1 MVESRLEEYGVFSSA
16 TPRRVIV
23 TISNAQIMI
32 AAPMQQVVPVAP
44 VPSPVAPLLLSAPPH
59 HRTCATCG
67 REYDKPRPF
76 FCSDTC
82 MLRSARQSCHGN
94 GEDGRQR

>member
-1 MVESRLEEYGVFSSA
+1 MESRLEEYGVFSSA
-16 TPRRVIV
+16 TPWQVNV
-23 TISNAQIMI
+23 TIPNAQIMV

-44 VPSPVAPLLLSAPPH
+44 VPSPVAPLLLPAPPH

-82 MLRSARQSCHGN
+82 MFNPPANSCHGN
-94 GEDGRQR
+94 GEDGRQP